1 MASVAVCGW
10 FAAQLVSLVLHL
22 TGVVAPTGKV
32 DIRFPF
38 SEMSMF
44 ARTETATYASHVWS
58 ALLVAT
64 LALGYAWHVR
74 SAAPR
79 GPDKASY
86 KPVPRPAERPTQH
99 EVTPEEL
106 ATVHVLPTRHLFDK
120 LDRAVEAAESK
131 GPWAYL
137 KLFVP
142 DKYTG
147 FEEYHAAPIASGGLA
162 LGLAIAFASRSLV
175 LGVGVGALA
184 VAFVVDVTRPC
195 WVRLYNVLRPAPRL
209 VGVPVAACSQA
220 HVFPTAWATR
230 LADYLCRHTDVPKD
244 IVTHR
249 LARAD
254 GLGVHLV
261 QPLLFQH
268 VGTYSVIL
276 HHEKNPANVVSAG
289 FSVE

>member
-1 MASVAVCGW
+1 MPLDACDLAV
-10 FAAQLVSLVLHL
+10 VLE
-22 TGVVAPTGKV
+22 
-32 DIRFPF
+32 D
-38 SEMSMF
+38 
-44 ARTETATYASHVWS
+44 
-58 ALLVAT
+58 
-64 LALGYAWHVR
+64 
-74 SAAPR
+74 
-79 GPDKASY
+79 D
-86 KPVPRPAERPTQH
+86 
-99 EVTPEEL
+99 
-106 ATVHVLPTRHLFDK
+106 VLPTRRLFDK
-120 LDRAVEAAESK
+120 LDRALSAADEA

-147 FEEYHAAPIASGGLA
+147 FEAEFHAAPIASGGLA
-162 LGLAIAFASRSLV
+162 LGVAIAFASRSIL
-175 LGVGVGALA
+175 LGAGVGALA
-184 VAFVVDVTRPC
+184 VAFVVDITRPC

-209 VGVPVAACSQA
+209 TGVPVAACSQA
-220 HVFPTAWATR
+220 HVFPAAWATR

-244 IVTHR
+244 IATHR

-289 FSVE
+289 FSVD

>member
-1 MASVAVCGW
+1 MV
-10 FAAQLVSLVLHL
+10 QRIVL
-22 TGVVAPTGKV
+22 
-32 DIRFPF
+32 
-38 SEMSMF
+38 
-44 ARTETATYASHVWS
+44 
-58 ALLVAT
+58 
-64 LALGYAWHVR
+64 
-74 SAAPR
+74 
-79 GPDKASY
+79 
-86 KPVPRPAERPTQH
+86 
-99 EVTPEEL
+99 
-106 ATVHVLPTRHLFDK
+106 
-120 LDRAVEAAESK
+120 
-131 GPWAYL
+131 L

-147 FEEYHAAPIASGGLA
+147 FETVYHAAPIASGGLA
-162 LGLAIAFASRSLV
+162 LGLATAFASRSLV

-195 WVRLYNVLRPAPRL
+195 WVRLYNILRPAPRL
-209 VGVPVAACSQA
+209 AGVPVAACSQA
-220 HVFPTAWATR
+220 HVYPAAWATQ

-244 IVTHR
+244 IATHR
-249 LARAD
+249 LAREY